1 MAKSKSKSRA
11 KVMLLSCMT
20 IMMCVAT
27 ITAGTF
33 ALFTDNVTI
42 HNHLQAGT
50 LDASLYRTQ
59 IEYRLPDADGV
70 LPAQAT
76 TISDITTTTPDGLQL
91 DGTNSAQLNSFGID
105 DKLQKIVPES
115 YFKASLKI
123 KNNGNVAFKYV
134 IKIEVIE
141 GANTELAKQLKV
153 IVNEGETTETSKY
166 ANQGA
171 IDLNEDAVVYA
182 NESANFTVKVIF
194 ENITGSAETPT
205 NNNNLAQGQ
214 GVKFDLV
221 ISATQYIAQ

>member
-33 ALFTDNVTI
+33 ALFSDSVTI

-59 IEYRLPDADGV
+59 IEYRLPDANGI

-76 TISDITTTTPDGLQL
+76 TISDVTTSTPEGLQL
-91 DGTNSAQLNSFGID
+91 DGTNTAQLNSFGIN
-105 DKLQKIVPES
+105 DKLQNIVPES

-134 IKIEVIE
+134 VKIEVVE
-141 GANTELAKQLKV
+141 GENTELAKQLKV
-153 IVNEGETTETSKY
+153 IVNEGETTEASKY
-166 ANQGA
+166 ANEGA
-171 IDLNEDAVVYA
+171 IDLNEDAIVYA
-182 NESANFTVKVIF
+182 NGSANFTVKVVF
-194 ENITGSAETPT
+194 ENITGSAETET

-221 ISATQYIAQ
+221 ISAVQYIAQ